1 MPRAVLERG
10 LELFPTTGFVNAYG
24 LTETSSTIAL
34 LGPEDHR
41 NAIASADPAIRARLS
56 SAGRMVPGMEA
67 QIRDENGKPVQAGE
81 VGELW
86 VRGPQ
91 VSGEY
96 QGIGSVLDAEGWFPT
111 RDRAYLDNDGY
122 LFIEGRTDDTI
133 IRGGENIAPREIED
147 VLASHPSVREIA
159 VVGLPDEE
167 WGERIA
173 AAIVP
178 TEGSSASA
186 EEIRAWV
193 RSRLRGSR
201 TPDDVFFVDD
211 LPKTDTGKVIR
222 RELIAQLSQAAR
234 A

>member
-1 MPRAVLERG
+1 ME
-10 LELFPTTGFVNAYG
+10 
-24 LTETSSTIAL
+24 
-34 LGPEDHR
+34 PE
-41 NAIASADPAIRARLS
+41 
-56 SAGRMVPGMEA
+56 
-67 QIRDENGKPVQAGE
+67 IRDENGRALPPGQI
-81 VGELW
+81 GELW

-111 RDRAYLDNDGY
+111 RDRAYLDEDGY

-147 VLASHPSVREIA
+147 VLAFHPSVLEVA

-173 AAIVP
+173 AAVVP
-178 TEGSSASA
+178 AGGSSASA
-186 EEIRAWV
+186 DELRRWV
-193 RSRLRGSR
+193 RARLRGSR
-201 TPDDVFFVDD
+201 TPDDIFFIEE

-222 RELIAQLSQAAR
+222 RELIPRLIEAAPQ
-234 A
+234 